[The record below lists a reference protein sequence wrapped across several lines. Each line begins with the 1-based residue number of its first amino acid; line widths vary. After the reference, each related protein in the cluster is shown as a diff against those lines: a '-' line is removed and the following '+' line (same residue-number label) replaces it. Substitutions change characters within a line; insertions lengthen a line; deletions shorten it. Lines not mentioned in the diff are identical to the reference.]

1 VNDFRHIGDFFA
13 RRSVPRRLPSVA
25 KVEQNPVPM
34 KSFVKGAVYRAA
46 HVSGLSRALG
56 ARYRGRG
63 IIFALHSVVADD
75 AVHADRTLRCPVGK
89 LEWILRRLKTVGV
102 DFVTLEEAVRRLNLP
117 PSRPFA
123 AFTFDDGFADNVT
136 NALPIM
142 EKYAAPFTVYVTTGM
157 VTRDIDGWWFGL
169 GALIRSQDKIALPGL
184 GTFTCADPAAK
195 AHAFAAIEAAV
206 HNNFDLLPAVRN
218 AIASAGIDIG
228 ALVDREALTEAQLRE
243 LAHHPLVTIG
253 AHTMTHVNLARAAAA
268 TVRSEMDENRRF
280 LEGIIAEPVDHFA
293 YPFGHPRACGEREA
307 EISRSLGF
315 RTAVTT
321 RPGMVFAEHRDE
333 LHALPRVCLE
343 WDENASTLHCKLN
356 GFNRA
361 VHSRLGDP
369 IARM

>member
-1 VNDFRHIGDFFA
+1 
-13 RRSVPRRLPSVA
+13 
-25 KVEQNPVPM
+25 M
-34 KSFVKGAVYRAA
+34 KSFIKAAVYRTA
-46 HVSGLSRALG
+46 HASGLSRALG
-56 ARYRGRG
+56 TRYRGRG
-63 IIFALHSVVADD
+63 VIFALHSVVADD
-75 AVHADRTLRCPVGK
+75 AFHPDRTLRCPVGK
-89 LEWILRRLKTVGV
+89 LGWILRRLKSAGV
-102 DFVTLEEAVRRLNLP
+102 DFLTLEEAIRRLSLP

-136 NALPIM
+136 HALPVM
-142 EKYAAPFTVYVTTGM
+142 EKYAAPFTAYITTGM
-157 VTRDIDGWWFGL
+157 LTRDIDGWWFGL
-169 GALIRSQDKIALPGL
+169 GALIRAQEKITLPGL
-184 GTFTCADPAAK
+184 GTFACADPAAK
-195 AHAFAAIEAAV
+195 AATFAAIEAAV
-206 HNNFDLLPAVRN
+206 HDNFDVLPAVRD
-218 AIASAGIDIG
+218 AIASAGIDIA

-243 LAHHPLVTIG
+243 LAHHPLATIG
-253 AHTMTHVNLARAAAA
+253 AHTTTHVNLARASAA

-293 YPFGHPRACGEREA
+293 YPFGHKRACGEREA

-333 LHALPRVCLE
+333 LHALPRVGLE
-343 WDENASTLHCKLN
+343 WHENASTLHCKLN